1 VQDIESFSDCEA
13 PARNKREFAP
23 PSKAPDE
30 STAGSTRS
38 LDPRSVLRSLNAVIY
53 DWDIASDRLTWG
65 ANVGETLAAFSAASL
80 ATGAGFAELVTA
92 DSESSRFQ
100 AINNAS
106 ARDEGEGAPY
116 RIAYR
121 LARADGASCA
131 VEDFGRWFAD
141 ARGRPARAHGVIRV
155 LQRNGDSRL
164 AAAEATSSAREGAHA
179 SRRSFNEALES
190 RFARTR
196 PGEAVFAVLMVGVE
210 NLAELNRR
218 LGYEV
223 TDEVIAKVGRRLAA
237 SVRASDEVAHYA
249 GGKFAVLLSTGS
261 AEQLAMAA
269 PRLARRVNAEAFET
283 AAGVVRAS
291 IRIGA
296 ALAPRHGRNACRLLQ
311 RAEEAYEQAA
321 SEDNRYA
328 LYAPGQA
335 LSEAQRREAAI
346 ADEIVSALNQRR
358 IVLAYQPVVATKATG
373 AGFVEA
379 LLRVRQDDGGLVG
392 PEVLLPVAE
401 KVGLVAQL
409 DQRVLELALDR
420 LAAEPDLRVA
430 VNISVLT
437 LRAPD
442 WVDRLKAALATR
454 PGTAQRLIVEI
465 VETLAIE
472 PIDEAVRVLGRM
484 KALGVAIAMDD
495 FGAGHT
501 SFRNLRRLG
510 IDIVKIDGAFVQ
522 NVARSLDD
530 RFFVRTLAGL
540 ARHLGI
546 RTVAEWVE
554 DAEARRLLGEWEI
567 DYLQGHFVGR
577 PEIYEP
583 HASEARLALGG
594 A

>member
-1 VQDIESFSDCEA
+1 MQDIESLSDCQA
-13 PARNKREFAP
+13 PAGAARDG
-23 PSKAPDE
+23 SI
-30 STAGSTRS
+30 AGSPRG
-38 LDPRSVLRSLNAVIY
+38 LDPRSVLGSLNAVVY
-53 DWDIASDRLTWG
+53 DWDIASDRLSWG
-65 ANVGETLAAFSAASL
+65 ANAGETLAAFPPASL
-80 ATGAGFAELVTA
+80 ATGAAFAELVTA

-100 AINNAS
+100 AIANAS
-106 ARDEGEGAPY
+106 TRDDGEGAPY
-116 RIAYR
+116 RAAYR
-121 LARADGASCA
+121 LARADRTSCP

-141 ARGRPARAHGVIRV
+141 ASGRPARAHGVLRL
-155 LQRNGDSRL
+155 LQRNEDLRL
-164 AAAEATSSAREGAHA
+164 GAAATTSGDRGGAMA
-179 SRRSFNEALES
+179 SRRGFNEALEA
-190 RFARTR
+190 RFAHAR
-196 PGEAVFAVLMVGVE
+196 PGEANFAVLMVGVE

-218 LGYEV
+218 HGYEA
-223 TDEVIAKVGRRLAA
+223 TDEVIAAAGRRLAA
-237 SVRASDEVAHYA
+237 NVRSADEVAHYA
-249 GGKFAVLLSTGS
+249 GGKFAVVLSAGS

-269 PRLARRVNAEAFET
+269 PRLARRINAEPFET
-283 AAGVVRAS
+283 VVGVVRAS
-291 IRIGA
+291 VRIGA

-321 SEDNRYA
+321 GGALRYA

-346 ADEIVSALNQRR
+346 ADEIVTALNQRR
-358 IVLAYQPVVATKATG
+358 IVLAYQPVVATRAG
-373 AGFVEA
+373 RAGFFEA

-430 VNISVLT
+430 VNISVVT

-472 PIDEAVRVLGRM
+472 PIDEAARVLARM

-530 RFFVRTLAGL
+530 RFFVRTLAEL

-546 RTVAEWVE
+546 QTVAEWVE
-554 DAEARRLLGEWEI
+554 DEEARRLLGEWDI
-567 DYLQGHFVGR
+567 DYLQGHLLGR
-577 PEIYEP
+577 PETYEP
-583 HASEARLALGG
+583 HARESRLAAGR

>member
-1 VQDIESFSDCEA
+1 LQDTETVSGCEA
-13 PARNKREFAP
+13 QKRDASSAGP
-23 PSKAPDE
+23 PR
-30 STAGSTRS
+30 GF
-38 LDPRSVLRSLNAVIY
+38 DPRSVLRSLNAIVY
-53 DWDIASDRLTWG
+53 DWDIASDRLSWG
-65 ANVGETLAAFSAASL
+65 ANVGETLAAFSPASL
-80 ATGAGFAELVTA
+80 ATGAAFAELVTA

-100 AINNAS
+100 AISNAS
-106 ARDEGEGAPY
+106 GRDEGEGAPY
-116 RIAYR
+116 RVLYS
-121 LARADGASCA
+121 LAQADRTSCA

-141 ARGRPARAHGVIRV
+141 AAGRPTRAHGVLRV
-155 LQRNGDSRL
+155 LQRNEGPRSS
-164 AAAEATSSAREGAHA
+164 AAQATSRDQEGAFA
-179 SRRSFNEALES
+179 SRRAFNQALES
-190 RFARTR
+190 RFARAR
-196 PGEAVFAVLMVGVE
+196 PGDANFAVLIVGVE

-218 LGYEV
+218 HGYEAA
-223 TDEVIAKVGRRLAA
+223 DEVIAAVGRRLRAN
-237 SVRASDEVAHYA
+237 VRSIDEVAHYA
-249 GGKFAVLLSTGS
+249 GGKFAALLSAGG
-261 AEQLAMAA
+261 AEQLALAA
-269 PRLARRVNAEAFET
+269 PRLARRVNAELFET
-283 AAGVVRAS
+283 EAGAVQAS

-321 SEDNRYA
+321 GEATRYA

-335 LSEAQRREAAI
+335 LSEAQRREAAV
-346 ADEIVSALNQRR
+346 ADEIVRALNQRR
-358 IVLAYQPVVATKATG
+358 IVLAYQPVVATNGSG
-373 AGFVEA
+373 AAFHEA

-401 KVGLVAQL
+401 KVGLITQL

-420 LAAEPDLRVA
+420 LAAEPELRVA
-430 VNISVLT
+430 VNISVAT

-442 WVDRLKAALATR
+442 WLDRLKAALAIR
-454 PGTAQRLIVEI
+454 PGTAERLIVEI

-472 PIDEAVRVLGRM
+472 PIEEAERVLGRM
-484 KALGVAIAMDD
+484 KALGLAIAMDD

-583 HASEARLALGG
+583 RVAEARSA
-594 A
+594 